1 MLPTFD
7 ICLRFKNF
15 FDFFNF
21 AFWHIDSITFLFNTF
36 GSLSRYRAYDEGN
49 LSPSVLT
56 ESEQSDA

>member
-7 ICLRFKNF
+7 ICLRFKI
-15 FDFFNF
+15 FFNF
-21 AFWHIDSITFLFNTF
+21 VFWHNDSITFLFNTF

-56 ESEQSDA
+56 ESEQGEA